1 MVLREPARH
10 AREHRLVVETA
21 VALQA
26 TRDSLESPRIVGDR
40 VAESVELRPRRH
52 PQPRPDHRLAGLEM
66 EIEPGA
72 ARVGLTPDPRR
83 RSAVMEPARRVRLV
97 GGLVL
102 REANVA
108 IDAEHRP
115 LRVADHLRREL
126 RKAYIHLADE
136 VAHRLADLALV
147 LGAMRLEPRLVVVL
161 REAAEEPQRCRCE
174 WHRWGGC
181 RAGGYLVLIH
191 VTRARRT
198 RA

>member
-52 PQPRPDHRLAGLEM
+52 PQPRPDH
-66 EIEPGA
+66 
-72 ARVGLTPDPRR
+72 RR

-161 REAAEEPQRCRCE
+161 
-174 WHRWGGC
+174 
-181 RAGGYLVLIH
+181 
-191 VTRARRT
+191 
-198 RA
+198 